1 MSEFNGKDVKEAMD
15 QERAASALGS
25 LSVLVQRMKNG
36 TFGEIL
42 NDWRWIFTYSKKYKG
57 AIVFYTILGI
67 FSTSMGLVSSVA
79 NKYLI
84 DIITGYQ
91 TNKLWILIAITL
103 ISAGFNLSIG
113 NLLSRWSLKL
123 SIRINNEIQA
133 DIFDKIIDSEW
144 LSLSHYSNGDVLNRF
159 NSDVGTVA
167 GNAVSWIPNV
177 IIAIFNFIATF
188 CIIWKYNRIMAL
200 LAFASAPVS
209 LVMSRFMIRK
219 QRDYAKKSR
228 EMSSK
233 VTNFEVETFYNMD
246 TIKSFGISS
255 LYERKLRWWQN
266 QYADIQLDYNMFSI
280 KTSIFMSLVGMAV
293 QYTAFGYCL
302 WLLWSRQITYG
313 TMTLFLS
320 QRASLQ
326 SAFSSLVGIIPNFL
340 NSSVSAHRI
349 RELVDLPKEEH
360 IVLDENVKKRAEN
373 GVSVHM
379 ENVDFA
385 YVPGVKVIC
394 QSDFHADPGEIVALV
409 GPSGEGK
416 TTMIRLILGLVH
428 PEKGSVYLEND
439 AGDKVRANADIRYL
453 YAYVPQGNTIL
464 SGTIAENMRMVKEDA
479 SDEEIVSAL
488 QTACAWDF
496 VKKLPKGINS
506 PVGERG
512 RGLSEGQSQRIAI
525 ARALLRDAPVLLL
538 DEATSALD
546 VVTER
551 QVLKNIMQFNPR
563 RTCIVTTHR
572 PTVLNMCQRVYRV
585 MDRHVVQLSEEE
597 SSRMSIDF

>member
-25 LSVLVQRMKNG
+25 LSVLVHRMKNG

-326 SAFSSLVGIIPNFL
+326 SAFSSLISIIPNFL

-360 IVLDENVKKRAEN
+360 IRLDENIKKQSVN

-379 ENVDFA
+379 HGVDFA
-385 YVPGVKVIC
+385 YVPGVNVIC

-428 PEKGSVYLEND
+428 PEKGIVYLTNHD
-439 AGDKVRANADIRYL
+439 GDKVKSNADIRYL
-453 YAYVPQGNTIL
+453 FAYVPQGNTIL
-464 SGTIAENMRMVKEDA
+464 SGTIADNMRMVKEDA

-585 MDRHVVQLSEEE
+585 MNRHVVQVSKEE

>member
-25 LSVLVQRMKNG
+25 LSVLVHRMKNG

-266 QYADIQLDYNMFSI
+266 QYADIQLDYNIFSI

>member
-25 LSVLVQRMKNG
+25 LSVLVHRMKNG

-506 PVGERG
+506 PVGDRG

>member
-25 LSVLVQRMKNG
+25 LSVLVHRMKNG

-200 LAFASAPVS
+200 LAFASTPVS